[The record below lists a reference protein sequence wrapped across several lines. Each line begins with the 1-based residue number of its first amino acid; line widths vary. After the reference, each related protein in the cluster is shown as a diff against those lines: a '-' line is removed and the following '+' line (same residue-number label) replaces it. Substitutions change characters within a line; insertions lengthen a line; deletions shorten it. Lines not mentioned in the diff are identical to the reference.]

1 MCEISGFKKEMTWQ
15 QKRCRHNTL
24 WSLDVFYLLAGLI
37 ISLSCGKREQVLAI
51 KGLKMKLRLN
61 DERQWL
67 TTYDI

>member
-15 QKRCRHNTL
+15 QKRCRYNTL